1 MTELK
6 KTPDMIVFTPVADW
20 TINRAIAYSI
30 DTAKSTKKPVQ
41 VDINDIVLTVT
52 EKSGLSEVKNLY
64 LKLLNEKYS
73 MKK

>member
-6 KTPDMIVFTPVADW
+6 KTPDMIVFTP
-20 TINRAIAYSI
+20 
-30 DTAKSTKKPVQ
+30 
-41 VDINDIVLTVT
+41 LTVT